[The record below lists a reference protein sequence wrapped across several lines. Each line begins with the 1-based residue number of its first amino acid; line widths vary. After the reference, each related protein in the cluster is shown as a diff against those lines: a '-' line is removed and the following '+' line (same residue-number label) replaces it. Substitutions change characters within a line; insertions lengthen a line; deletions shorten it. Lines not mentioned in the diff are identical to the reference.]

1 MCCCTLY
8 EIKVVYYCT
17 NKTEV
22 K

>member
-1 MCCCTLY
+1 LY